1 MDGRPPAS
9 PLTAREREVA
19 GLVKTGLTNRQ
30 IGLELAISERT
41 VGAHI
46 QNILNK
52 LGANNRAQIAAW
64 AAQGAPLSSPPIGN
78 GWPAAPATA
87 TRIGFNRSA
96 ARAWVRSWWAVAVTV
111 ALAAVLAVADD
122 SAARAVPLA
131 ILPTTVGALAYE
143 AKLGENGQGF
153 TLRYILGAPSASAI
167 RFLNGAVEYEV
178 VEPGGNTG
186 HSVAMVPLVRFFEE
200 VELSVVPNSN
210 VEFWMTLTNDS
221 SGMSSHLIDL
231 STGAEALQLIYFA
244 QQVEQP
250 LGPQVAVKG
259 LQLGRKFTVSALVDP
274 PHYVLYLDGRRVTD
288 VQHDVITPH
297 RVPGFGIFGNA
308 PGTVRLTSLRIYSV
322 P

>member
-1 MDGRPPAS
+1 MDGRLPAS
-9 PLTAREREVA
+9 PLTAREHEVA

-41 VGAHI
+41 VGAHV

-64 AAQGAPLSSPPIGN
+64 AAQGAPLGSPPIAMG
-78 GWPAAPATA
+78 GPAAPATGP
-87 TRIGFNRSA
+87 RIGIDRSA
-96 ARAWVRSWWAVAVTV
+96 ARAWGAVAVTV
-111 ALAAVLAVADD
+111 VLAIVLAVADD
-122 SAARAVPLA
+122 SAATAVPLA

-244 QQVEQP
+244 QQVEEP

-259 LQLGRKFTVSALVDP
+259 LQLGRKFTVSALVNP

-288 VQHDVITPH
+288 VQHDVIAPH

-308 PGTVRLTSLRIYSV
+308 PGTVRLTSLRIYTV